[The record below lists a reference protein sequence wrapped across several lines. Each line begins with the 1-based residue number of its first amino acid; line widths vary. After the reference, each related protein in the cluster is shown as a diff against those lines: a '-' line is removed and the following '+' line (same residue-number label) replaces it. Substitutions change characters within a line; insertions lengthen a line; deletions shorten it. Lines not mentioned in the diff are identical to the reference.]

1 VPDETVRQYL
11 FDRPG
16 RYQIRVLGALDQ
28 CWLNHLEGLEISIC
42 PWGNYPSVT
51 QIGGWLSDQTA
62 LGGLLDLLNDL
73 GMVILTVHRL
83 EDIDGP
89 GLAR

>member
-1 VPDETVRQYL
+1 VPDETTRQYL

-28 CWLNHLEGLEISIC
+28 CWCDHLEELDISTS
-42 PWGNYPSVT
+42 PWGSYPLVT
-51 QIGGWLSDQTA
+51 QISGWLSDQTA

-73 GMVILTVHRL
+73 GLVILTLERL
-83 EDIDGP
+83 ELDEGIK
-89 GLAR
+89 